1 MGLSHNKSVKQLTV
15 LFAGLLGIFSLVAQ
29 PDAPTGLTAVGY
41 DHHVELNWEQNAE
54 PNLQGY
60 NVYVSTD
67 GSNFSF
73 VRYVQAPQT
82 RFVHFIGEWDATRHY
97 RVTAQ
102 GGGQESAPSAV
113 VQGATFQMTDDELLD
128 MVQAYTFRYFWEHGH
143 PASGMARERNNAN
156 VVTSGGSGFGIM
168 ALLVG
173 IERGFITYEEG
184 LLRMR
189 KIVDFLQI
197 APRFRGAYAHWMNG
211 NTGQV
216 APFSALDD
224 GGDLVETAFLMQ
236 GLLTAR
242 QYFSASGEQETRLR
256 DDITALWEG
265 VDWNWYRKLV
275 DNVLYWHWSPNHNFA
290 INLALRGFNETH
302 IVYLLAVAS
311 PVEAHNIPPQL
322 YHTGWAGGNYTT
334 GASYYGYPLG
344 VGGFRG
350 GPLFFSHYSYLG
362 FDPRNR
368 RDAYA
373 NYFVRNTYHTLIN
386 RAHCIANPFNR
397 VGYSADNWGLTA
409 SDDPFVGYLAHEP
422 GNNQLDNGTIAP
434 TAALSSMPYT
444 PEFSM
449 QALKYF
455 YREQGARL
463 WGPYGFYDAFNLGA
477 NWFANSYLAIDQGPI
492 ICMIENH
499 RTGLLWDLFMQN
511 PEITPALE
519 AVGFVPDSAVVN
531 NTRTV
536 SGAEFDVALSP
547 NPARD
552 WVKAS
557 FELQRPA
564 RVRLSLLDAN
574 GRLVALL
581 QDEVQLPSGRH
592 EWEAALPSS
601 LPPGVYGA
609 LFESDGSIWVEPLY
623 IH

>member
-1 MGLSHNKSVKQLTV
+1 
-15 LFAGLLGIFSLVAQ
+15 
-29 PDAPTGLTAVGY
+29 
-41 DHHVELNWEQNAE
+41 
-54 PNLQGY
+54 
-60 NVYVSTD
+60 
-67 GSNFSF
+67 
-73 VRYVQAPQT
+73 
-82 RFVHFIGEWDATRHY
+82 
-97 RVTAQ
+97 
-102 GGGQESAPSAV
+102 
-113 VQGATFQMTDDELLD
+113 
-128 MVQAYTFRYFWEHGH
+128 
-143 PASGMARERNNAN
+143 
-156 VVTSGGSGFGIM
+156 
-168 ALLVG
+168 
-173 IERGFITYEEG
+173 
-184 LLRMR
+184 
-189 KIVDFLQI
+189 
-197 APRFRGAYAHWMNG
+197 
-211 NTGQV
+211 
-216 APFSALDD
+216 
-224 GGDLVETAFLMQ
+224 
-236 GLLTAR
+236 
-242 QYFSASGEQETRLR
+242 
-256 DDITALWEG
+256 
-265 VDWNWYRKLV
+265 
-275 DNVLYWHWSPNHNFA
+275 VLYWHWSPNHNFA

-311 PVEAHNIPPQL
+311 PVEAYNIPPQL

-334 GASYYGYPLG
+334 SASYYGYPLG

-386 RAHCIANPFNR
+386 RAHCIANPYNR

-422 GNNQLDNGTIAP
+422 GNAQLDNGTIAP

-444 PEFSM
+444 PAFSM

-511 PEITPALE
+511 PEIAPALE

-531 NTRTV
+531 NTKMV
-536 SGAEFDVALSP
+536 SGAKFDVQLSP

-574 GRLVALL
+574 GRLTALL

-592 EWEAALPSS
+592 EWEAALPPS

-609 LFESDGSIWVEPLY
+609 LFESDGFIWVEPLS